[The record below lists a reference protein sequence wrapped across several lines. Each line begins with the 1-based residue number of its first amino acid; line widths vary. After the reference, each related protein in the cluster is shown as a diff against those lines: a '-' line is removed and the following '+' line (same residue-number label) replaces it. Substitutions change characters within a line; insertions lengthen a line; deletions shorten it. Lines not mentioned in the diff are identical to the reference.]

1 MTRIGL
7 LLTLVLSLVACGG
20 GGSPDGGGAK
30 LTDRANSADWTA
42 LDAQL
47 DSYLTSQN
55 GPLRG
60 YGFVLF
66 SRDGTLHTRV
76 GGNQTVDTVLPIA
89 SASKMP
95 SAAAILTLVDSGQL
109 DLDEPVATYIAAAG
123 NPIYWSPDKARIT
136 MRMLLAHTSGMI
148 GLSDS
153 QPNCLDRILALTLAQ
168 CAQLIAATPLLT
180 APGTAF
186 NYGGADYQVAGY
198 VATLIAGK
206 DWHQLF
212 HDGIAQP
219 LGLTRFTYGDPATV
233 LNPRIAGGAE
243 SDLGDYARILRMIQ
257 NDGALDGR
265 RVLSSDAVRELK
277 HNNIAGLPIVYAPF
291 PQQARSSYTGYT
303 LGFWVSSSSL
313 HPGSAGPEF
322 SDPGLFGTTPWI
334 DEDIGYG
341 AILLIDN
348 NTYTGLDIWNAVRP
362 LIIQQL
368 G

>member
-1 MTRIGL
+1 MKKMCLLMVL
-7 LLTLVLSLVACGG
+7 LLSLCACGD
-20 GGSPDGGGAK
+20 GSPDSGGEPK
-30 LTDRANSADWTA
+30 LTDRTSTADWSA
-42 LDAQL
+42 LDAKL
-47 DSYLTSQN
+47 DSYLASQN

-66 SRDGTLHTRV
+66 ARDGTLHTRV
-76 GGNQTVDTVLPIA
+76 GGNQTADTVLSIA

-109 DLDEPVATYIAAAG
+109 DLDEPVKTYITAAG
-123 NPIYWSPDKARIT
+123 NPIFWPPDKSRIT

-148 GLSDS
+148 GLSAS
-153 QPNCLDRILALTLAQ
+153 QPNCLDRILSLTLAQ

-180 APGTAF
+180 VPGTVF

-198 VATLIAGK
+198 IATLIAGK

-212 HDGIAQP
+212 RDGIAQP

-233 LNPRIAGGAE
+233 LNPRIAGGAA

-257 NDGALDGR
+257 NDGTLDGQ
-265 RVLSSDAVRELK
+265 RVLSDSAVRELK
-277 HNNIAGLPIVYAPF
+277 HNNIAGLPILYAPF

-303 LGFWVSSSSL
+303 LGFWVSSPSL

-322 SDPGLFGTTPWI
+322 SDPSLLGTTPWI

-341 AILLIDN
+341 AIILIDD
-348 NTYTGLDIWNAVRP
+348 NTSTGLDIWNAVRP